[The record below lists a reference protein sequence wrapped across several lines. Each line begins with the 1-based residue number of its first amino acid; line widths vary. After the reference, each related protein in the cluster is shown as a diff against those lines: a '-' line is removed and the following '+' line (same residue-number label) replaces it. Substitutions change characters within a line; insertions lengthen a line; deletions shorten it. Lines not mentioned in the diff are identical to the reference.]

1 MTEAKYWT
9 KLDDGRVECG
19 LCPQR
24 CRIPDTGHGICLGRV
39 NRGGTL
45 YADNYGQCVT
55 VSMDPVEK
63 KIGLSVILLQ
73 SSVEIKDVLLPVL
86 QGDAIPLPEIE
97 DGTPRIVNT
106 LSDLVKKFN
115 IKDAL

>member
-1 MTEAKYWT
+1 MTEAKHGT
-9 KLDDGRVECG
+9 KLDDGRIECE

-63 KIGLSVILLQ
+63 KPLFHFLPGSSILSIATVGCNLHCKNCQ
-73 SSVEIKDVLLPVL
+73 
-86 QGDAIPLPEIE
+86 
-97 DGTPRIVNT
+97 NW
-106 LSDLVKKFN
+106 
-115 IKDAL
+115 